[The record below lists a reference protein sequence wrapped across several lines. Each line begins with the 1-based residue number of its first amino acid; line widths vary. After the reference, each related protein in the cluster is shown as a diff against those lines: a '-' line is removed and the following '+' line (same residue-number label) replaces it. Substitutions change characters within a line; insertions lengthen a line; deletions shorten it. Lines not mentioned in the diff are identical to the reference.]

1 MQGEKMIDPQLPR
14 FVPTELT
21 VKAAASCLVSQE
33 ELNLPQGKSIAE
45 LLYEEKEK
53 NNQDQAQ
60 DQEET
65 GQSQTN

>member
-1 MQGEKMIDPQLPR
+1 MIDPQIPQ
-14 FVPTELT
+14 FVPSELN
-21 VKAAASCLVSQE
+21 VKAEASCSVSQE

-53 NNQDQAQ
+53 NHQNQAQ

-65 GQSQTN
+65 GQTQES